1 MNRLTPAAVQSE
13 KIRELGFASA
23 TLTFSSIEVI
33 ASAIRRAAGFLCPCS
48 ASTLIRSVVAP
59 LRGLVAD
66 LDAQRVLVGTT
77 LDAMVA
83 HGDLLEQRE
92 LSQDPSAHPSVLL
105 YAAPPGMVVRQSGT
119 VILVGIPPAQ
129 VTLLPTELQSR
140 VEYSRHVR
148 RLVPKRDEDLPR
160 ELSRFGLLNLSKVWM
175 KAPDSESPA
184 EHVER
189 MDRLLDAAQPSRDI
203 PGLALLDSER
213 SVYFYPDRWVQ
224 VRSQTGRFVGRRS
237 QAYGA
242 DLWCYVQLH
251 GGHPERLIDLPIVG
265 SRWRGCDDAWRLQ
278 LAIDFRRNQPQR
290 YRASSDVESTGLL
303 EIFSPLPAWVR
314 RRWDAIGQ
322 EVSKT
327 GCLFAYRFARGEIEE
342 ELRFARDM
350 LWMHELK

>member
-1 MNRLTPAAVQSE
+1 MNRLTPAEVQSE
-13 KIRELGFASA
+13 KIHALGFASA

-33 ASAIRRAAGFLCPCS
+33 ASALRRAAGFLCPCS

-66 LDAQRVLVGTT
+66 LDAQRALVGTT

-129 VTLLPTELQSR
+129 ATLLPTELQSR

-175 KAPDSESPA
+175 KAPDPESPA
-184 EHVER
+184 EHLER
-189 MDRLLDAAQPSRDI
+189 MDRLLNAAHPSRDV
-203 PGLALLDSER
+203 PGLTLLDSQR
-213 SVYFYPDRWVQ
+213 PVYFYPDRWVQ

-242 DLWCYVQLH
+242 DLWCYVQVH
-251 GGHPERLIDLPIVG
+251 EGYPERLVDLPLVG

-278 LAIDFRRNQPQR
+278 LAIDVHRNQPQR
-290 YRASSDVESTGLL
+290 YRASFDGELTGLL
-303 EIFSPLPAWVR
+303 EIFSPLPGWAR
-314 RRWDAIGQ
+314 RRWDAVGE
-322 EVSKT
+322 EVLKA
-327 GCLFAYRFARGEIEE
+327 GCLFAYRFARSEIGE
-342 ELRFARDM
+342 ELRFAQDA
-350 LWMHELK
+350 LWMGELK